1 MPRRPATSAVLLL
14 AALTATACARS
25 LGSPPPGHA
34 GTTATTPA
42 PSAAGPAAGRGGAR
56 QDIRAP
62 IDASNFTTGVTN
74 PYFPLHQGEQRIF
87 DGVRDGKAAH
97 EVFVVTSETKTILGV
112 TCVVVRDSLTLDG
125 KPAEQTDDWYAQDKT
140 GNVWYFGEQT
150 ATLNPDGSVNSREG
164 TFTAGVDG
172 ARAGIYITAT
182 PEPGADYLQESYPGH
197 AEDHFVV
204 TDLDVP
210 VTVTAGSYPHALRT
224 KEYTPLEP
232 GKIDHKYYAR
242 GVGVVREQADDGSER
257 LDLTSFTAH
266 AG

>member
-1 MPRRPATSAVLLL
+1 MPRRPAACAALLL

-25 LGSPPPGHA
+25 VDPPPT
-34 GTTATTPA
+34 GTTTA
-42 PSAAGPAAGRGGAR
+42 PSKGGPAADR
-56 QDIRAP
+56 QDNRQGIMSPAEP
-62 IDASNFTTGVTN
+62 NNFVTGVTN
-74 PYFPLHQGEQRIF
+74 PYFPLHPGDRRIL
-87 DGVRDGKAAH
+87 DGTRDGKVAH
-97 EVFVVTSETKTILGV
+97 EVFAVTSETKTIQGV
-112 TCVVVRDSLTLDG
+112 TCVVVRDGLTLDG
-125 KPAEQTDDWYAQDKT
+125 KPAEQTDDWYAQDKA

-182 PEPGADYLQESYPGH
+182 PQPGIDYLQESYPGH

-210 VTVTAGSYPHALRT
+210 VTVTAGTYQHVLRT

-257 LDLTSFTAH
+257 LDLTSFA